1 MRLLTE
7 GRQRLRVATRRC
19 AVRVDMFG
27 VNLYCALLRFASL
40 CCAVIVCVRVLCVG
54 VPIPFQI
61 VVMVRALVRALKASA
76 DDDE

>member
-1 MRLLTE
+1 
-7 GRQRLRVATRRC
+7 
-19 AVRVDMFG
+19 MFG